1 MLSGSV
7 LESRGWLSEY
17 GGNNNNNN
25 NNATALSPHDEIKS
39 SNPSL
44 LALIYLKGISERYK
58 ANESE
63 KQAT

>member
-1 MLSGSV
+1 M
-7 LESRGWLSEY
+7 ERIK
-17 GGNNNNNN
+17 
-25 NNATALSPHDEIKS
+25 ALIMKSS

-44 LALIYLKGISERYK
+44 PALIYLKGIISERHK

>member
-1 MLSGSV
+1 VTSN
-7 LESRGWLSEY
+7 
-17 GGNNNNNN
+17 GGNNNN

-44 LALIYLKGISERYK
+44 PALIYLKGISERYK

-63 KQAT
+63 KQATWNCKKSSVGIGC

>member
-1 MLSGSV
+1 M
-7 LESRGWLSEY
+7 ERIK
-17 GGNNNNNN
+17 
-25 NNATALSPHDEIKS
+25 ALIMKSS

-44 LALIYLKGISERYK
+44 PALIYLKGISERYK

>member
-1 MLSGSV
+1 M
-7 LESRGWLSEY
+7 ERIK
-17 GGNNNNNN
+17 N
-25 NNATALSPHDEIKS
+25 PHNEIKS

-63 KQAT
+63 KQAPES